1 LKKERD
7 DEMTQGSETKDK
19 AEIRALLEERIVALR
34 DKDADLALSG
44 YAADVVSFD
53 LAPPLRHVG
62 AQVLDKAAIE
72 SWFSTWRGPI
82 GWEIRDLDIA
92 AEGGL
97 AFAHALNRMTGTKTD
112 GEKIDL
118 WVRST
123 ACLRRTGR
131 KWAIVHEHTSVP
143 FYMDGSYRAAVD
155 LKP

>member
-1 LKKERD
+1 
-7 DEMTQGSETKDK
+7 MTTESSKTKDT

-53 LAPPLRHVG
+53 LAPPLRYIG
-62 AQVLDKAAIE
+62 DQVLDKAAIE

-82 GWEIRDLDIA
+82 GWEICDLDIA
-92 AEGGL
+92 AESGL
-97 AFAHALNRMTGTKTD
+97 AFARALNRMTGTKTD
-112 GEKIDL
+112 GKKIDL

-123 ACLRRTGR
+123 ACFRKSGG

-143 FYMDGSYRAAVD
+143 FYMDGSYKAAID